1 MTEKQQILLK
11 SAQEIFCDL
20 GYAAASTAKIGRLAG
35 TSEALI
41 FRHFGSKKALASA
54 VVKHGN
60 TCRAGLAY
68 AALNDPNPEHIIRD
82 YLGLYD
88 QYLSKPTTFVP
99 WLASIRIANEDPSFF
114 VEDGFIV
121 ERLSWAVGEIGH
133 ANAGAVSR
141 VLISTLDRALLL
153 AHSDQKAHGELLISG
168 LREVLINE

>member
-11 SAQEIFCDL
+11 SAQQIFCDL

-41 FRHFGSKKALASA
+41 FRHFGSKKALAGA

-68 AALNDPNPEHIIRD
+68 AALNDPIPEHIIRD
-82 YLGLYD
+82 YLELYP
-88 QYLSKPTTFVP
+88 QFISNSAAFIP
-99 WLASIRIANEDPSFF
+99 WLASIRIANEDPAFF
-114 VEDGFIV
+114 VEDSFIV
-121 ERLSWAVGEIGH
+121 ERLSWAIGEIGH
-133 ANAGAVSR
+133 ANASAVSR

-153 AHSDQKAHGELLISG
+153 AHSGLKDQGELLISG